1 MVLAEYG
8 LKETKGLLGYA
19 SPCLLINI
27 SHRTWPDCHRLEEQA
42 PHQPRPLW
50 QGSPA
55 GSLWVHAPSQFR
67 RAKALMAGLH
77 GQQSRAEQGSENKV
91 GRLTKFPIERQDEM
105 LSFSLSQDVVHSL
118 YRFRFTLCLR
128 QEKGRGERRFYFWQ
142 TAAYLPQPHSR
153 RPWITNSPAMV
164 LCTTATCST
173 VWLSMFKGVLTEALQ
188 PGAADEM
195 LRDPPLGT
203 SE

>member
-1 MVLAEYG
+1 MA
-8 LKETKGLLGYA
+8 
-19 SPCLLINI
+19 
-27 SHRTWPDCHRLEEQA
+27 RL
-42 PHQPRPLW
+42 PSLRGT
-50 QGSPA
+50 GSPPASSPLA
-55 GSLWVHAPSQFR
+55 GESCWLSVGARSLPVS
-67 RAKALMAGLH
+67 AGKGPH
-77 GQQSRAEQGSENKV
+77 GWPARTAEQSRAEQGSENKV

-142 TAAYLPQPHSR
+142 TTAYLPQPHSR
-153 RPWITNSPAMV
+153 RPWITNSPAMG